1 MNIQTP
7 IQVEAPRAPK
17 QMNELG
23 LSQTF
28 IRDHALKTALR
39 LSVDSANRLAR
50 ALAVLLPIGNE
61 VVELLRSENLVENM
75 GEIRTQYGIEIR
87 LALTQRGRQ
96 QAEIALSQSEAYG
109 ALPVPLDDY
118 RKQIDRQLIK
128 NIQISPPELDRAF
141 ENLIINP
148 MVPQKLGPAVNSGR
162 SILLYGA
169 PGNGKTSL
177 INCIADTVRSDIF
190 VPRFVEIAGQVI
202 SVYDDSVHGNPII
215 PEDDPTSLRSST
227 GSFDQRYYRCRRPV
241 VITGG
246 ELKLAQLEL
255 NYNPV
260 TKVYQAPLQF
270 KAMSGIFVV
279 DDLGRQTE
287 PPQDLINR
295 WIVPMEEQKDV
306 LTLSSGEKVS
316 VPFDTLVMFSTNFHP
331 KELFDGAALRRI
343 QYKIKINSPS
353 RDELLQVFLLVSK
366 AKGIDLPEEV
376 LIRLFTERYPEID
389 NKYANFHAI
398 FFMNQIQAMKKF
410 RPDATVDEA
419 MIDAAWENLF
429 VEEELD

>member
-1 MNIQTP
+1 MTSQATTIEP
-7 IQVEAPRAPK
+7 PK
-17 QMNELG
+17 PPKTLFELG

-28 IRDHALKTALR
+28 VRDHALKTMQR
-39 LSVDSANRLAR
+39 LSLDSANRVAK
-50 ALAVLLPIGNE
+50 ALTVLPPIGIE
-61 VVELLRSENLVENM
+61 IVELLRSENLVENL
-75 GEIRTQYGIEIR
+75 GEIRTEFGTEIR

-96 QAEIALSQSEAYG
+96 QAEIALTQSEVFG
-109 ALPVPLDDY
+109 ALPVTMDTY
-118 RKQIDRQLIK
+118 REQINRQLIR
-128 NIQISPPELDRAF
+128 NIRISPSEIETAF
-141 ENLIINP
+141 SSLVINS
-148 MVPQKLGPAVNSGR
+148 MVPRKLGPAVNSGR

-177 INCIADTVRSDIF
+177 INCIASAIKTDIY
-190 VPRFVEIAGQVI
+190 VPRFIEINGQVI
-202 SVYDDSVHGNPII
+202 SVYDDSVHGEPIKM
-215 PEDDPTSLRSST
+215 EEDPTSLRSQSAH
-227 GSFDQRYYRCRRPV
+227 FDQRYLLCKRPV

-260 TKVYQAPLQF
+260 TKIYQAPLQF
-270 KAMSGIFVV
+270 KSMSGIFVV

-306 LTLSSGEKVS
+306 LTLASGEKVT

-331 KELFDGAALRRI
+331 KELFDDAALRRI

-366 AKGIDLPEEV
+366 AKGVQVPEDILV
-376 LIRLFTERYPEID
+376 RLFTKRYPEI
-389 NKYANFHAI
+389 NNRYANFHAV
-398 FFMNQIQAMKKF
+398 FLLNQIQSMLKF
-410 RPDATVDEA
+410 DPKAPIDEA
-419 MIDAAWENLF
+419 MLDAAWENLF
-429 VEEELD
+429 VEDTLD

>member
-1 MNIQTP
+1 MTAETITIEP
-7 IQVEAPRAPK
+7 PAPPRE
-17 QMNELG
+17 MLELN

-28 IRDHALKTALR
+28 IRDHTLKTMLR
-39 LSVDSANRLAR
+39 LNLDSANRVST
-50 ALAVLLPIGNE
+50 ALCVTPPIGNE
-61 VVELLRSENLVENM
+61 IIDSLRQENLVENM
-75 GEIRTQYGIEIR
+75 GEIRTEYGTEIR
-87 LALTQRGRQ
+87 ISLTQRGRQ
-96 QAEIALSQSEAYG
+96 QAEIALSQSEVYG
-109 ALPVPLDDY
+109 SLPVPIDAY
-118 RKQIDRQLIK
+118 RTQIDRQLIRD
-128 NIQISPPELDRAF
+128 IRIAPDELLKAF
-141 ENLIINP
+141 SKLIINP
-148 MVPQKLGPAVNSGR
+148 LVPQRLGPAVNSGR

-177 INCIADTVRSDIF
+177 INCIAETVKTNIF
-190 VPRFVEIAGQVI
+190 VPRFIEINGQVI
-202 SVYDDSVHGNPII
+202 SVYDDSVHGAPIQVQA
-215 PEDDPTSLRSST
+215 DPTSLRSQSAF
-227 GSFDQRYYRCRRPV
+227 FDQRYLLCKRPV

-270 KAMSGIFVV
+270 KSMSGIFVV

-306 LTLSSGEKVS
+306 LTLSSGEKVT

-331 KELFDGAALRRI
+331 KELFDDAALRRI

-366 AKGIDLPEEV
+366 AKNISIPEEV
-376 LIRLFTERYPEID
+376 LIRLFTQRYPEID
-389 NKYANFHAI
+389 NKYANFHAV
-398 FFMNQIQAMKKF
+398 FLMNQIQAMQKF
-410 RPDATVDEA
+410 RPDAPVDDE

-429 VEEELD
+429 VEDTLD

>member
-1 MNIQTP
+1 MPAEIAP
-7 IQVEAPRAPK
+7 IEPPAPPREML
-17 QMNELG
+17 QLG

-28 IRDHALKTALR
+28 IRDHTLKTMLR
-39 LSVDSANRLAR
+39 LTLDSANRVAK
-50 ALAVLLPIGNE
+50 ALSVTPPIGNE
-61 VVELLRSENLVENM
+61 IIDSLRQENLVENL
-75 GEIRTQYGIEIR
+75 GEIRTEYGTEIR
-87 LALTQRGRQ
+87 IALTQRGRQ
-96 QAEIALSQSEAYG
+96 QAELALSQSEVYG
-109 ALPVPLDDY
+109 SLPVPIDAY
-118 RKQIDRQLIK
+118 RKQIDRQLIRD
-128 NIQISPPELDRAF
+128 IRIPPDEMEKAF
-141 ENLIINP
+141 SSLIINP
-148 MVPQKLGPAVNSGR
+148 LVPQRLGPAVNSGR

-177 INCIADTVRSDIF
+177 INCIAETVKSNIY
-190 VPRFVEIAGQVI
+190 VPRFIEINGQVI
-202 SVYDDSVHGNPII
+202 SVYDDSVHGEPI
-215 PEDDPTSLRSST
+215 EVQLDPTSLRSQAAN
-227 GSFDQRYYRCRRPV
+227 FDQRYLLCKRPV

-270 KAMSGIFVV
+270 KSMSGIFVV

-306 LTLSSGEKVS
+306 LTLASGEKVT
-316 VPFDTLVMFSTNFHP
+316 VPFDTLVMFSTNYHP
-331 KELFDGAALRRI
+331 KELFDDAALRRI

-366 AKGIDLPEEV
+366 AKKINVPEEV
-376 LIRLFTERYPEID
+376 LVRLFTKRYPEID
-389 NKYANFHAI
+389 NKYANFHAV
-398 FFMNQIQAMKKF
+398 FLLNQIQAMLKF
-410 RPDATVDEA
+410 RPNASVDED

-429 VEEELD
+429 VEETLD